1 MHRNLSNLP
10 TAGGFMSTSGFT
22 SAAAALAVGAPI
34 VLRTLEQVL
43 AAKSKSELL
52 VQETG
57 SDLPLNDGRATAH
70 CFRLDP

>member
-1 MHRNLSNLP
+1 
-10 TAGGFMSTSGFT
+10 MSTSGFT

-52 VQETG
+52 VQ
-57 SDLPLNDGRATAH
+57 
-70 CFRLDP
+70 